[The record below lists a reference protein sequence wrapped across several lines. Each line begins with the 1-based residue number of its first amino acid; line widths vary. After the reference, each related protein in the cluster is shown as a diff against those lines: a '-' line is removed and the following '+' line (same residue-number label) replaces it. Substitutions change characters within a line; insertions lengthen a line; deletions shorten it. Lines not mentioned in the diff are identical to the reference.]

1 MGNWVES
8 QPKEPSKRQRERE
21 RGGCGELA
29 EGACLP
35 VMRHEIDLH
44 TWNNLKALTCCA
56 PNWTFFGPQQPATAK
71 RYTHTH
77 TESEIQIQMQLQM
90 GLLKGANVRVCC
102 LPDGWSAWS
111 WSLSLWS
118 VCVISLERIC
128 LIQSCLSSRRR
139 CCHCRWAANH
149 ACNMP
154 PRQKI
159 KDEFTL
165 SLGRS
170 VALWIGFA

>member
-1 MGNWVES
+1 MQMGNWVES
-8 QPKEPSKRQRERE
+8 QPKEPRKRQSERE

-77 TESEIQIQMQLQM
+77 TQKVRYRYRCSYKWVCLRLSRGPTCASVVCLMVD
-90 GLLKGANVRVCC
+90 LLD
-102 LPDGWSAWS
+102 LDL
-111 WSLSLWS
+111 SLSLWS
-118 VCVISLERIC
+118 PIC
-128 LIQSCLSSRRR
+128 LCDLFGAHMFDPKLFVFSSPLLPLPLSR
-139 CCHCRWAANH
+139 
-149 ACNMP
+149 
-154 PRQKI
+154 
-159 KDEFTL
+159 
-165 SLGRS
+165 
-170 VALWIGFA
+170 